1 MPFVERKDGPTL
13 YYRVDDYTDG
23 WRNAPYIVLYHGFGR
38 NSLFWYRWIPYLS
51 RYYRIVRTDMRG
63 FGQSTEGFDRARPL
77 ALTDLADDVI
87 AVMDALE
94 LKSAH
99 FCGEHFGG
107 TLGMLVAAEYPER
120 IRTLSSIAGPVVLQ
134 QETRGEF
141 TMGEASWEDAL
152 RKHGV
157 KRWTEATSAM
167 SRFPP
172 EVGQEFLSWYAEE
185 MGKADLETLIG
196 LSTLCSSYDMT
207 SYLPRISAPVL
218 GMYARS
224 RGRQLGM
231 LRERVKRF
239 TGIEVPTD
247 YFMFYCVYPRLC
259 AETVLHFAAAYDGIT
274 VSER

>member
-13 YYRVDDYTDG
+13 YYRVDDYTDS
-23 WRNAPYIVLYHGFGR
+23 WRHAPHIFLHHGFGR

-51 RYYRIVRTDMRG
+51 RFYKIVRTDMRG
-63 FGQSTEGFDRARPL
+63 FGQSTGGFDRTKPL

-87 AVMDALE
+87 AVMDTLDI
-94 LKSAH
+94 KSAH

-120 IRTLSSIAGPVVLQ
+120 IRSLVSIAGPVILQ
-134 QETRGEF
+134 QEARGEF

-172 EVGQEFLSWYAEE
+172 DVGKEFLGWYAEE
-185 MGKADLETLIG
+185 VGKADLETLIG

-207 SYLPRISAPVL
+207 TYLPRISAPVL

-224 RGRQLGM
+224 RGKQLGM
-231 LRERVKRF
+231 LRERVRRF

-247 YFMFYCVYPRLC
+247 YFMFYSVYPRLC
-259 AETVLHFAAAYDGIT
+259 AEAVLHFAAACDGTT
-274 VSER
+274 VSEA

>member
-1 MPFVERKDGPTL
+1 MPFVEREGEPSL
-13 YYRVDDYTDG
+13 YYCVDDYTDS
-23 WRNAPYIVLYHGFGR
+23 WKHAPHIFLYHGFGR

-63 FGQSTEGFDRARPL
+63 FGRSTQGFDRAKPL
-77 ALTDLADDVI
+77 ELVNLADDVI

-94 LKSAH
+94 IKSAH

-107 TLGMLVAAEYPER
+107 TLGMLVAAEYPQR
-120 IRTLSSIAGPVVLQ
+120 IRTLASIAGPVILQ
-134 QETRGEF
+134 QEARGEF
-141 TMGEASWEDAL
+141 TLGEASWEDAL

-157 KRWTEATSAM
+157 KRWTEATSAL

-172 EVGQEFLSWYAEE
+172 EVGQQFLDWYAAEV
-185 MGKADLETLIG
+185 GKADLDTLIG
-196 LSTLCSSYDMT
+196 LSSLCSSYDMT
-207 SYLPRISAPVL
+207 SYLPRISAPML
-218 GMYARS
+218 GLYARS
-224 RGRQLGM
+224 RSKQLAI

-239 TGIEVPTD
+239 TGIEIDTD

-259 AETVLHFAAAYDGIT
+259 AEAVLHFAAGYDGIT

>member
-13 YYRVDDYTDG
+13 YYRVDDYTDS
-23 WRNAPYIVLYHGFGR
+23 WRHAPHIFLYHGFGR
-38 NSLFWYRWIPYLS
+38 NSLFWYSWIPYLS
-51 RYYRIVRTDMRG
+51 RFYKIVRTDMRG
-63 FGQSTEGFDRARPL
+63 FGQSAEGFDCTKPL

-87 AVMDALE
+87 AVMDALDI
-94 LKSAH
+94 KSAH

-120 IRTLSSIAGPVVLQ
+120 MRTLVSIAGPVILQ

-157 KRWTEATSAM
+157 KRWTEVTSAM

-172 EVGQEFLSWYAEE
+172 DAGKEFLEWYAEE
-185 MGKADLETLIG
+185 VGKADLETLIS

-207 SYLPRISAPVL
+207 TYLPRISAPVL

-224 RGRQLGM
+224 RGKQLGL

-239 TGIEVPTD
+239 TGIEVETD
-247 YFMFYCVYPRLC
+247 YFMFYCVNPRLC
-259 AETVLHFAAAYDGIT
+259 AEAVLHFAAAYDGIT